1 MTIAGGGALFPSM
14 AHEVEHFWRIVGS
27 DGRRPGYGN
36 GDRGDVAPS
45 AKAIA
50 NGADGFDAIDYAAA
64 VARAAE
70 LSGFYGA
77 LLPNSRQA
85 NETWLVSAAL
95 ARETRK
101 LHFLIAFQTGFIQ
114 PAYAAQMA
122 ATLQRITHGR
132 VDWNIITG
140 GDAAEQRAQGDFF
153 AHDERYARTEDWLEA
168 LRKYWQSENGDH
180 HGPFYRY
187 EGGGLRGALRGQ
199 ELPTIYFSGASD
211 AALGVAAKVAD
222 VHLTWAEPPQQL
234 REIVARLQ
242 DLAGAQ
248 GRRLRFGTRIDI
260 IARDTEEE
268 AWADVRKFAANIE
281 KTALARGA
289 KRGAV
294 DSHGR
299 ARQTALH
306 RGTFDKVEDL
316 LVSPNLWA
324 GMNLL
329 GPVPALV
336 GSYEQV
342 AERLEE
348 YQDIGLSTF
357 ILDGAPHLEEAFRV
371 GQEVLPLLR
380 NRRQQEPLAAVS

>member
-1 MTIAGGGALFPSM
+1 MTDK
-14 AHEVEHFWRIVGS
+14 VEYFWRIVGA
-27 DGRRPGYGN
+27 DGRKPGFGN

-45 AKAIA
+45 PKAIA
-50 NGADGFDAIDYAAA
+50 TGSDGFDAIDYAAS

-70 LSGFYGA
+70 LAGFYGA
-77 LLPNSRQA
+77 LLPTSRQA

-140 GDAAEQRAQGDFF
+140 GDLAEQRAQGDYCS
-153 AHDERYARTEDWLEA
+153 HDERYARTEDWLIA
-168 LRKYWQSENGDH
+168 LRKYWVEESAQHE
-180 HGPFYRY
+180 GPFYRY
-187 EGGGLRGALRGQ
+187 EGGGLRGPLRGQ
-199 ELPTIYFSGASD
+199 PLPTIYFSGASE
-211 AALGVAAKVAD
+211 AALRAASKVAD
-222 VHLTWAEPPQQL
+222 VHLTWAEPPRQL
-234 REIVARLQ
+234 KEIVTRLQ
-242 DLAGAQ
+242 DLAAAQ
-248 GRRLRFGTRIDI
+248 GRTLRFGTRIDI
-260 IARDTEEE
+260 VARDTEEQ
-268 AWADVRKFAANIE
+268 AWADVRKFAANIGNGRAAQRPG
-281 KTALARGA
+281 T
-289 KRGAV
+289 

-299 ARQTALH
+299 ARQKALH
-306 RGTFDKVEDL
+306 RGSFEKVEDL

-348 YQDIGLSTF
+348 YQDIGLTTF

-380 NRRQQEPLAAVS
+380 NRRAHEPLAAVS

>member
-1 MTIAGGGALFPSM
+1 MDKQ
-14 AHEVEHFWRIVGS
+14 VEHFWRIVGS
-27 DGRRPGYGN
+27 DGRKPGFGN
-36 GDRGDVAPS
+36 GDRGDVSPS
-45 AKAIA
+45 EKAIA
-50 NGADGFDAIDYAAA
+50 TGRDGFDAIDYAAA

-77 LLPNSRQA
+77 LLPTSRQS

-140 GDAAEQRAQGDFF
+140 GDLAEQRAQGDYF
-153 AHDERYARTEDWLEA
+153 AHDERYARTEDWLVA
-168 LRKYWQSENGDH
+168 LRKYWSDENAQHD
-180 HGPFYRY
+180 GPFYRY
-187 EGGGLRGALRGQ
+187 EGGGLRGALRNQ
-199 ELPTIYFSGASD
+199 ALPTIYFSGASD

-222 VHLTWAEPPQQL
+222 VHLTWAEPPAQL
-234 REIVARLQ
+234 EEIITRLG
-242 DLAGAQ
+242 DRAAAL
-248 GRRLRFGTRIDI
+248 GRTLRFGTRIDVV
-260 IARDTEEE
+260 ARDTEEE
-268 AWADVRKFAANIE
+268 AWADVRKFAAGI
-281 KTALARGA
+281 AQGPGA
-289 KRGAV
+289 KRVGS

-348 YQDIGLSTF
+348 YQDIGLTTF

-380 NRRQQEPLAAVS
+380 NRRQQGPQPLSAAS